1 MMTSSIE
8 FVNDVI
14 IEEIASAKVK
24 QVYNWEELKKV
35 ISYKLNTVISV
46 YISKFNLTR
55 FQVNWFNVT
64 SFKSPSNDWMILL

>member
-46 YISKFNLTR
+46 YISKFNL
-55 FQVNWFNVT
+55 
-64 SFKSPSNDWMILL
+64 I